1 MVGWIL
7 RIIAILIIVRF
18 VFRLLGGVIRAMGG
32 GTAAPSSRK
41 PQTRV
46 GGRLVRD
53 PQCGTHIPEE
63 RAIAVRHGSETVYF
77 CSDACRDEWR
87 VAQRRA

>member
-7 RIIAILIIVRF
+7 RIIAILIVVRF
-18 VFRLLGGVIRAMGG
+18 VFRLLAGVIRAMGG
-32 GTAAPSSRK
+32 GTPAASRRT

-53 PQCGTHIPEE
+53 PQCGTHVPEE
-63 RAIAVRHGSETVYF
+63 RAIAVRHGAETVHF
-77 CSDACRDEWR
+77 CSEACRDAWR
-87 VAQRRA
+87 AAQRRA